1 MEKMIDRGSLWS
13 FYGSYNLPVYIS
25 LDWGERQREFVWGG
39 EIEHTGSGEFTSTC
53 PNPDGGINP
62 PQRWGCCPVRDGGM
76 NPPLQ
81 EARETGRQENPPWGA
96 DS

>member
-62 PQRWGCCPVRDGGM
+62 P
-76 NPPLQ
+76 LQ
-81 EARETGRQENPPWGA
+81 ETGARGTMAKSGGGGRFVDARNQRHRKSRGP
-96 DS
+96 